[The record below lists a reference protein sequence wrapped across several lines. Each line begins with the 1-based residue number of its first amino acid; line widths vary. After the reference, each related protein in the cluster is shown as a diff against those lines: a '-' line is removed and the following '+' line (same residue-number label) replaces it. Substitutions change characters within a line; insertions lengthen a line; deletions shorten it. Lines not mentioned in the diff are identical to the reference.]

1 MIQRGC
7 WKWVKCEISS
17 LDCVIYT
24 QEPVLPTTLSSG
36 QMAEHPII
44 FAETNK
50 ESFIRIAGRTS
61 QLKHNIA
68 EQIAGNSLTP
78 FLP

>member
-1 MIQRGC
+1 MKCIATRFKMIQR
-7 WKWVKCEISS
+7 VKCEISS

-44 FAETNK
+44 FAETNE
-50 ESFIRIAGRTS
+50 ESFIRIAGHLS
-61 QLKHNIA
+61 
-68 EQIAGNSLTP
+68 
-78 FLP
+78 

>member
-1 MIQRGC
+1 MKCIATRSKGC

-24 QEPVLPTTLSSG
+24 QESVLATTLSSG
-36 QMAEHPII
+36 QMAEHLII

-50 ESFIRIAGRTS
+50 ESFRIAGHLS
-61 QLKHNIA
+61 
-68 EQIAGNSLTP
+68 
-78 FLP
+78 

>member
-1 MIQRGC
+1 MRTNHMKCIATRFKMIQRGC

-44 FAETNK
+44 FAETNE
-50 ESFIRIAGRTS
+50 ESFIRIAGHLS
-61 QLKHNIA
+61 
-68 EQIAGNSLTP
+68 
-78 FLP
+78 